1 MDQDQIS
8 IVLILVGVFIFFLW
22 GKWRYDVV
30 AFSALMVSVMAGVI
44 DAEQAFNGFSHPAV
58 ITVAAVLVISSG
70 LAVSGVIDR
79 IAHIVVPPIKS
90 LFLQISIMSSFS
102 AILSAMMNNVAALA
116 LLMPATIE
124 SAKKVKRSPS
134 LLLMPLSFGS
144 ILGGLITLIGTPPN
158 IVIAHYRETV
168 AGEPFGMFDFSP
180 VGLVVAV
187 VGIFFLGTVGWRL
200 LPQDRQAKSA
210 TDDLYDIDDYA
221 AECNVTEGSKAIG
234 MTVKEIDDIADTCD
248 VRVAGLIRD
257 GKRSLRLSRK
267 RIIEE
272 NDILILMAA
281 PKELDEFSHKLELE
295 VGTGDYDKSLFSS
308 DDVALSEAV
317 ISADSRIVGRKIGDI
332 KLKSRS
338 ALNLLGVSRQGKNIK
353 NQLHQLVFQAGDV
366 LLLQGDNDSMPK
378 SMDRLGLLP
387 LAQRG
392 FNMGK
397 RRHAGIAIL
406 LLAGAIGA
414 AATGLTGLT
423 VSLAIAAL
431 GMVLFN
437 IIPLRDL
444 YHTIDWPVI
453 VLVGSM
459 IPIGGAL
466 ETTGTTD
473 LIAANILE
481 VSAGN
486 SAFFVMAILFIVTM
500 TLSDLMNN
508 VATAVMM
515 APIAVSMA
523 NSLGANPDSFLMAVA
538 VSSSCAFLT
547 PIGHKNNALIMG
559 PGGYKFGD
567 YWRMGLPLEIIIT
580 IVALPMIAW
589 VWPL

>member
-1 MDQDQIS
+1 MSQEQIS
-8 IVLILVGVFIFFLW
+8 IIVILGGVFIFFLW

-44 DAEQAFNGFSHPAV
+44 NPEQAFDGFSHPAV

-79 IAHIVVPPIKS
+79 IAHIVVPPLKS
-90 LFLQISIMSSFS
+90 LFLQITVMSSFS

-116 LLMPATIE
+116 LLMPATID
-124 SAKKVKRSPS
+124 SAKKVKRSPA

-168 AGEPFGMFDFSP
+168 AGEPFSMFDFSP
-180 VGLVVAV
+180 VGFVVAV
-187 VGIFFLGTVGWRL
+187 VGIFFLSTVGWRL
-200 LPQDRQAKSA
+200 LPKDRQAKSA
-210 TDDLYDIDDYA
+210 TDDLYDIDDYV
-221 AECNVTEGSKAIG
+221 AECAIPEGSSAIG
-234 MTVKEIDDIADTCD
+234 KTVKEIDDIADTCD
-248 VRVAGLIRD
+248 VRLAGLIRK
-257 GKRSLRLSRK
+257 GKRILRLSRT
-267 RIIEE
+267 RILKE
-272 NDILILMAA
+272 NDILILKTG
-281 PKELDEFSHKLELE
+281 PKELDEFSHKLGLE
-295 VGTGDYDKSLFSS
+295 IRGGDHDKSLFSN

-317 ISADSRIVGRKIGDI
+317 VSPESRIIGRKIGEI
-332 KLKSRS
+332 RLKSRS
-338 ALNLLGVSRQGKNIK
+338 ALNLLGVSRQGKHIK
-353 NQLHQLVFQAGDV
+353 SQLHQLAFQAGDI
-366 LLLQGDNDSMPK
+366 LLLQVDNDSMTK

-387 LAQRG
+387 LAARG

-406 LLAGAIGA
+406 LLVGAIGA

-423 VSLAIAAL
+423 ISLAIAAL

-473 LIAANILE
+473 LIAAGILDLAE
-481 VSAGN
+481 GN
-486 SAFFVMAILFIVTM
+486 SAFFVMALLFIVTM

-508 VATAVMM
+508 VATTVMM

-523 NSLGANPDSFLMAVA
+523 NSLGANPDAFLMAVA

-580 IVALPMIAW
+580 IVALPMIAY

>member
-1 MDQDQIS
+1 MNNEQLS
-8 IVLILVGVFIFFLW
+8 IVAILIGVFVFFLW
-22 GKWRYDVV
+22 GRWRYDVV
-30 AFSALMVSVMAGVI
+30 AFSALMVSVITGVI
-44 DAEQAFNGFSHPAV
+44 SPENAFDGFSHPAV
-58 ITVAAVLVISSG
+58 ITVAAVLVISAG

-79 IAHIVVPPIKS
+79 IAHIVVPPLKS
-90 LFLQISIMSSFS
+90 LFLQITVMSSFS
-102 AILSAMMNNVAALA
+102 ALLSAMMNNVAALA

-124 SAKKVKRSPS
+124 SAKKVKRSPA

-168 AGEPFGMFDFSP
+168 VGEPFSMFDFSP
-180 VGLVVAV
+180 VGAVVAV
-187 VGIFFLGTVGWRL
+187 VGVLFLSLVGWRL
-200 LPQDRQAKSA
+200 LPKDRQAKSA
-210 TDDLYDIDDYA
+210 TDDLYDIDDYV
-221 AECNVTEGSKAIG
+221 AECLVLEGSAAVG
-234 MTVKEIDDIADTCD
+234 QTVKDIDNIADDND
-248 VRVAGLIRD
+248 VRIAGLIR
-257 GKRSLRLSRK
+257 GKKRILRLSRT

-272 NDILILMAA
+272 KDILILKTG
-281 PKELDEFSHKLELE
+281 PKGLDSFAHKLGLE
-295 VGTGDYDKSLFSS
+295 VKGGERDKSLFSN
-308 DDVALSEAV
+308 DDVALQEAV
-317 ISADSRIVGRKIGDI
+317 VSADSRVIGRKIGEI

-338 ALNLLGVSRQGKNIK
+338 ALNLLGVSRQGKNI
-353 NQLHQLVFQAGDV
+353 NHALHKLIFHAGDV
-366 LLLQGDNDSMPK
+366 LLLQGDNDSMSK

-387 LAQRG
+387 LAARG

-414 AATGLTGLT
+414 AATGITGLT
-423 VSLAIAAL
+423 ISLAVAAL

-444 YHTIDWPVI
+444 YNTIDWPVI

-473 LIAANILE
+473 LIAAGILQ
-481 VSAGN
+481 VSQGY
-486 SAFFVMAILFIVTM
+486 SAFVVLSVLFVVTM

-523 NSLGANPDSFLMAVA
+523 NSLDANPDSFLMAVA

-567 YWRMGLPLEIIIT
+567 YWRMGLPLEVIIT
-580 IVALPMIAW
+580 LVALPMIAI

>member
-1 MDQDQIS
+1 VTEEQLS
-8 IVLILVGVFIFFLW
+8 IVFILTGVFIFFLW
-22 GKWRYDVV
+22 GRWRYDVL
-30 AFSALMVSVMAGVI
+30 AFSALMVSVIAGVI
-44 DAEQAFNGFSHPAV
+44 TPKNAFNGFSHPAV

-79 IAHIVVPPIKS
+79 IAHIVVPPVKN
-90 LFLQISIMSSFS
+90 LFFQISIMSGFS
-102 AILSAMMNNVAALA
+102 AVLSAMMNNVAALA
-116 LLMPATIE
+116 LLMPATID
-124 SAKKVKRSPS
+124 SAKKVDRSPA

-168 AGEPFGMFDFSP
+168 AGEPFSMFDFSP
-180 VGLVVAV
+180 VGAAVAI
-187 VGIFFLGTVGWRL
+187 VGVIFLGLVGWRL
-200 LPQDRQAKSA
+200 LPKDRKAKSA
-210 TDDLYDIDDYA
+210 TDDLYDIDDYV
-221 AECNVTEGSKAIG
+221 AEVLVPEGSSAIG
-234 MTVKEIDDIADTCD
+234 QTVKDIDNIADSCD
-248 VRVAGLIRD
+248 VRVAGLIQNE
-257 GKRSLRLSRK
+257 KRILRLSRT

-272 NDILILMAA
+272 NDIIILKTG
-281 PKELDEFSHKLELE
+281 PKGLDEFAHKLGLE
-295 VGTGDYDKSLFSS
+295 IKGGDYDKSLFSNA
-308 DDVALSEAV
+308 DVALQEAV
-317 ISADSRIVGRKIGDI
+317 VSADSRIIGRKIGEI
-332 KLKSRS
+332 RLKSRS
-338 ALNLLGVSRQGKNIK
+338 ALNLLGVSRQGESI
-353 NQLHQLVFQAGDV
+353 NQALHKLVFHAGDI
-366 LLLQGDNDSMPK
+366 LLLQGDNDSMTK

-387 LAQRG
+387 LAERG
-392 FNMGK
+392 IAIGK
-397 RRHAGIAIL
+397 RRHAWIAIL
-406 LLAGAIGA
+406 LIAGAIGA
-414 AATGLTGLT
+414 AATGITGLT
-423 VSLAIAAL
+423 ISLAIAAL

-444 YHTIDWPVI
+444 YNTIDWPVI
-453 VLVGSM
+453 VIVGSM

-473 LIAANILE
+473 LIAAGILNLSE
-481 VSAGN
+481 GY
-486 SAFFVMAILFIVTM
+486 SAFFVLAVLFIVTM

-523 NSLGANPDSFLMAVA
+523 ESLNANPDSFLMAVA

-567 YWRMGLPLEIIIT
+567 YWRMGLPLEGIIT
-580 IVALPMIAW
+580 LVALPMITL

>member
-1 MDQDQIS
+1 MTNEQLS
-8 IVLILVGVFIFFLW
+8 IVIILAGVFIFFLW
-22 GKWRYDVV
+22 GRWRYDVV
-30 AFSALMVSVMAGVI
+30 AFSALMVSVISGVI
-44 DAEQAFNGFSHPAV
+44 TPDNAFDGFSHPAV
-58 ITVAAVLVISSG
+58 ITVAAVLVISAG

-79 IAHIVVPPIKS
+79 IAHIVVPPLKS
-90 LFLQISIMSSFS
+90 LFLQITIMSSFS

-116 LLMPATIE
+116 LLMPATID
-124 SAKKVKRSPS
+124 SAKKAKRSPA

-168 AGEPFGMFDFSP
+168 SGEPFSMFDFSP
-180 VGLVVAV
+180 VGAVVAF
-187 VGIFFLGTVGWRL
+187 VGVLFLSLVGWRL
-200 LPQDRQAKSA
+200 LPKDSQAKSA

-221 AECNVTEGSKAIG
+221 AECIVVEGSSAIDQ
-234 MTVKEIDDIADTCD
+234 TIKDIDNIADSCD
-248 VRVAGLIRD
+248 VRIAGLIRNN
-257 GKRSLRLSRK
+257 KKILRLSRT
-267 RIIEE
+267 RIIKEK
-272 NDILILMAA
+272 DTLILKAG
-281 PKELDEFSHKLELE
+281 PKELDIFAHKLGLE
-295 VGTGDYDKSLFSS
+295 IKGGEYDKSLFSN
-308 DDVALSEAV
+308 DDVALKEAV
-317 ISADSRIVGRKIGDI
+317 ISADSRIIGRKIGEI
-332 KLKSRS
+332 RLKSRW
-338 ALNLLGVSRQGKNIK
+338 ALNLLGVSRQGKNI
-353 NQLHQLVFQAGDV
+353 NHALHKLVFQAGDV
-366 LLLQGDNDSMPK
+366 LLVQGDVDSMAK

-387 LAQRG
+387 LAGRG

-406 LLAGAIGA
+406 LLVGAITA
-414 AATGLTGLT
+414 AATGLTSLT
-423 VSLAIAAL
+423 VALAISAL

-444 YHTIDWPVI
+444 YNTIDWPVI

-473 LIAANILE
+473 LIAEGILS
-481 VSAGN
+481 VSAGY
-486 SAFFVMAILFIVTM
+486 SAFVVLALLFIVTM

-523 NSLGANPDSFLMAVA
+523 NSLDANTDSFLMAVA

-580 IVALPMIAW
+580 IVALPMIVY

>member
-1 MDQDQIS
+1 
-8 IVLILVGVFIFFLW
+8 
-22 GKWRYDVV
+22 
-30 AFSALMVSVMAGVI
+30 
-44 DAEQAFNGFSHPAV
+44 
-58 ITVAAVLVISSG
+58 
-70 LAVSGVIDR
+70 
-79 IAHIVVPPIKS
+79 
-90 LFLQISIMSSFS
+90 
-102 AILSAMMNNVAALA
+102 
-116 LLMPATIE
+116 
-124 SAKKVKRSPS
+124 
-134 LLLMPLSFGS
+134 MPLSFGS

-168 AGEPFGMFDFSP
+168 AGEPFSMFDFSP
-180 VGLVVAV
+180 VGFVVAV
-187 VGIFFLGTVGWRL
+187 VGIFFLSTVGWRL
-200 LPQDRQAKSA
+200 LPKDRQAKSA
-210 TDDLYDIDDYA
+210 TDDLYDIDDYV
-221 AECNVTEGSKAIG
+221 AECAIPEGSSAIG
-234 MTVKEIDDIADTCD
+234 KTVKEIDDIADTCD
-248 VRVAGLIRD
+248 VRLAGLIRK
-257 GKRSLRLSRK
+257 GERILRLSRT
-267 RIIEE
+267 RILKE
-272 NDILILMAA
+272 NDILILKTG
-281 PKELDEFSHKLELE
+281 PKELDEFSHKLGLE
-295 VGTGDYDKSLFSS
+295 IRGGDHDKSLFSN

-317 ISADSRIVGRKIGDI
+317 VSPESRIIGRKIGEI
-332 KLKSRS
+332 RLKSRS
-338 ALNLLGVSRQGKNIK
+338 ALNLLGVSRQGKHIK
-353 NQLHQLVFQAGDV
+353 SQLHQLAFQAGDI
-366 LLLQGDNDSMPK
+366 LLLQGDNDSMTK

-387 LAQRG
+387 LAARG

-406 LLAGAIGA
+406 LLVGAIGA

-423 VSLAIAAL
+423 ISLAIAAL

-473 LIAANILE
+473 LIAAGILDLAE
-481 VSAGN
+481 GN
-486 SAFFVMAILFIVTM
+486 SAFFVMALLFIVTM

-508 VATAVMM
+508 VATTVMM

-523 NSLGANPDSFLMAVA
+523 NSLGANPDAFLMAVA

-580 IVALPMIAW
+580 IVALPMIAY

>member
-1 MDQDQIS
+1 MNQEQIS
-8 IVLILVGVFIFFLW
+8 IILILAGVFIFFLW
-22 GKWRYDVV
+22 GRWRYDVV
-30 AFSALMVSVMAGVI
+30 AFSALMISVLTGVI
-44 DAEQAFNGFSHPAV
+44 DSESAFNGFSHPAV

-79 IAHIVVPPIKS
+79 IAHIVVPPLKN
-90 LFLQISIMSSFS
+90 LFFQISIMSSFS

-116 LLMPATIE
+116 LLMPATID
-124 SAKKVKRSPS
+124 SAKKVKRSPA

-168 AGEPFGMFDFSP
+168 AGEPFSMFDFSP
-180 VGLVVAV
+180 VGIAVAG
-187 VGIFFLGTVGWRL
+187 VGIFFLATIGWRF
-200 LPQDRQAKSA
+200 LPKDRQSASA
-210 TDDLYDIDDYA
+210 TDDLYDIDDYV
-221 AECNVTEGSKAIG
+221 AECAVPAGSAAIG
-234 MTVKEIDDIADTCD
+234 KTIKDIDDIADKCD
-248 VRVAGLIRD
+248 VRIAGIIRN
-257 GKRSLRLSRK
+257 GKRILRLSRT
-267 RIIEE
+267 RIVEE
-272 NDILILMAA
+272 NDTFLLLTG
-281 PKELDEFSHKLELE
+281 PKALDDFAHKLGLE
-295 VGTGDYDKSLFSS
+295 IKGGDYDSSLFSN

-317 ISADSRIVGRKIGDI
+317 VSADSRIIGRKIGEI
-332 KLKSRS
+332 RLKSRS
-338 ALNLLGVSRQGKNIK
+338 ALNLLGVSRQGKNI
-353 NQLHQLVFQAGDV
+353 NHQLHQLIFQAGDI
-366 LLLQGDNDSMPK
+366 LLLQGDNDSMTK

-387 LAQRG
+387 LAARSIS
-392 FNMGK
+392 MGK
-397 RRHAGIAIL
+397 RKHAGIAVL

-414 AATGLTGLT
+414 AATGLTSLT
-423 VSLAIAAL
+423 ISLAIAAL

-444 YHTIDWPVI
+444 YNTIDWPVI

-473 LIAANILE
+473 LIASGILS
-481 VSAGN
+481 VADGN
-486 SAFFVMAILFIVTM
+486 SAFVVMTILFIVTM

-523 NSLGANPDSFLMAVA
+523 ESLNSNPDAFLMAVA

-567 YWRMGLPLEIIIT
+567 YWRMGLPLEVIIT
-580 IVALPMIAW
+580 IVALPMIAI

>member
-1 MDQDQIS
+1 MSQEQIS
-8 IVLILVGVFIFFLW
+8 IVVILVGVFIFFLW

-44 DAEQAFNGFSHPAV
+44 DPEQAFNGFSHPAV

-79 IAHIVVPPIKS
+79 IAHIVVPPLKN

-102 AILSAMMNNVAALA
+102 ALLSAMMNNVAALA
-116 LLMPATIE
+116 LLMPATID
-124 SAKKVKRSPS
+124 SAKKVKRSPA

-168 AGEPFGMFDFSP
+168 AGEPFSMFDFSP

-187 VGIFFLGTVGWRL
+187 VGIFFLGTIGWRF
-200 LPQDRQAKSA
+200 LPKDRLAKSA
-210 TDDLYDIDDYA
+210 TDDLYDIDDYV
-221 AECNVTEGSKAIG
+221 AECSIPEGSAAVGKTI
-234 MTVKEIDDIADTCD
+234 KEIDDIAETCD
-248 VRVAGLIRD
+248 VRLAGLIRN
-257 GKRSLRLSRK
+257 GKRILRLSRT
-267 RIIEE
+267 RVLEAE
-272 NDILILMAA
+272 DILILKTG
-281 PKELDEFSHKLELE
+281 PKELDEFSHKLGLE
-295 VGTGDYDKSLFSS
+295 VKGGDHDKSLFSN

-317 ISADSRIVGRKIGDI
+317 VSADSRIIGRKIGEI
-332 KLKSRS
+332 RLKSRS
-338 ALNLLGVSRQGKNIK
+338 ALNLLGVSRQGKAIR
-353 NQLHQLVFQAGDV
+353 NQLHQLVFQPGDI
-366 LLLQGDNDSMPK
+366 LLLQGDNDSMTK

-387 LAQRG
+387 LAARG

-397 RRHAGIAIL
+397 RQHAGIAIL
-406 LLAGAIGA
+406 LLAGAIAA
-414 AATGLTGLT
+414 AATGLTSLT
-423 VSLAIAAL
+423 IALSIAAL

-444 YHTIDWPVI
+444 YNTIDWPVI

-473 LIAANILE
+473 LIAAGILDLA
-481 VSAGN
+481 AGN
-486 SAFFVMAILFIVTM
+486 SAFFVMALLFIVTM

-523 NSLGANPDSFLMAVA
+523 NSLGSNPDAFLMAVA

-580 IVALPMIAW
+580 IVALPMIAL

>member
-1 MDQDQIS
+1 MNQEQIT
-8 IVLILVGVFIFFLW
+8 IVIILVGVFIFFLW
-22 GKWRYDVV
+22 GRWRYDVV

-79 IAHIVVPPIKS
+79 IAHIVVPPLKS

-116 LLMPATIE
+116 LLMPVTID
-124 SAKKVKRSPS
+124 SAKKVKRSPA

-168 AGEPFGMFDFSP
+168 AGEPFSMFDFSP
-180 VGLVVAV
+180 VGVVVAF

-200 LPQDRQAKSA
+200 LPKDRQAKSA
-210 TDDLYDIDDYA
+210 TDDLYDIDDYV
-221 AECNVTEGSKAIG
+221 AECSVIEGSAAIG
-234 MTVKEIDDIADTCD
+234 QTVKDIDEVANSCD
-248 VRVAGLIRD
+248 VRLAGLIRD
-257 GKRSLRLSRK
+257 GKKILRLSRT

-272 NDILILMAA
+272 KDKLILKTG
-281 PKELDEFSHKLELE
+281 PKGLDEFAHKLGLE
-295 VGTGDYDKSLFSS
+295 VSGGDHDKSLFSN

-317 ISADSRIVGRKIGDI
+317 VSADSRIIGRKIGEI

-338 ALNLLGVSRQGKNIK
+338 ALNLLGVSRQGQNI
-353 NQLHQLVFQAGDV
+353 NHALHKLIFKAGDV
-366 LLLQGDNDSMPK
+366 LLLQGDNDSMTK

-387 LAQRG
+387 LAARG

-414 AATGLTGLT
+414 AATGMSSLTIA
-423 VSLAIAAL
+423 LAIAAL
-431 GMVLFN
+431 GMVIFN

-444 YHTIDWPVI
+444 YNTIDWPVI

-473 LIAANILE
+473 LIAEGILQ

-580 IVALPMIAW
+580 IVALPMIAF

>member
-1 MDQDQIS
+1 MTEEQLS
-8 IVLILVGVFIFFLW
+8 IVFILTGVFIFFLW
-22 GKWRYDVV
+22 GRWRYDVL
-30 AFSALMVSVMAGVI
+30 AFSALMVSVIAGVI
-44 DAEQAFNGFSHPAV
+44 TPKNAFNGFSHPAV

-79 IAHIVVPPIKS
+79 IAHIVVPPVKN
-90 LFLQISIMSSFS
+90 LFFQISIMSGFS
-102 AILSAMMNNVAALA
+102 AVLSAMMNNVAALA
-116 LLMPATIE
+116 LLMPATID
-124 SAKKVKRSPS
+124 SAKKVDRSPA

-168 AGEPFGMFDFSP
+168 AGEPFSMFDFSP
-180 VGLVVAV
+180 VGAAVAI
-187 VGIFFLGTVGWRL
+187 VGVIFLGLVGWRL
-200 LPQDRQAKSA
+200 LPKDRKAKSA
-210 TDDLYDIDDYA
+210 TDDLYDIDDYV
-221 AECNVTEGSKAIG
+221 AEVLVPEGSSAIG
-234 MTVKEIDDIADTCD
+234 QTVKDIDNIADSCD
-248 VRVAGLIRD
+248 VRVAGLIQNE
-257 GKRSLRLSRK
+257 KRILRLSRT

-272 NDILILMAA
+272 NDIIILKTG
-281 PKELDEFSHKLELE
+281 PKGLDEFAHKLGLE
-295 VGTGDYDKSLFSS
+295 IKGGDYDKSLFSNA
-308 DDVALSEAV
+308 DVALQEAV
-317 ISADSRIVGRKIGDI
+317 VSADSRIIGRKIGEI
-332 KLKSRS
+332 RLKSRS
-338 ALNLLGVSRQGKNIK
+338 ALNLLGVSRQGESI
-353 NQLHQLVFQAGDV
+353 NQALHKLVFHAGDI
-366 LLLQGDNDSMPK
+366 LLLQGDNDSMTK

-387 LAQRG
+387 LAERG
-392 FNMGK
+392 IAIGK
-397 RRHAGIAIL
+397 RRHAWIAIL
-406 LLAGAIGA
+406 LIAGAIGA
-414 AATGLTGLT
+414 AATGITGLT
-423 VSLAIAAL
+423 ISLAIAAL

-444 YHTIDWPVI
+444 YNTIDWPVI

-473 LIAANILE
+473 LIAAGILNLSE
-481 VSAGN
+481 GY
-486 SAFFVMAILFIVTM
+486 SAFFVLAVLFIVTM

-523 NSLGANPDSFLMAVA
+523 ESLNANPDSFLMAVA

-567 YWRMGLPLEIIIT
+567 YWRMGLPLEGIIT
-580 IVALPMIAW
+580 LVALPMITL

>member
-1 MDQDQIS
+1 
-8 IVLILVGVFIFFLW
+8 
-22 GKWRYDVV
+22 
-30 AFSALMVSVMAGVI
+30 MAGVI
-44 DAEQAFNGFSHPAV
+44 NPEQAFDGFSHPAV

-79 IAHIVVPPIKS
+79 IAHIVVPPLKS
-90 LFLQISIMSSFS
+90 LFLQITVMSSFS

-116 LLMPATIE
+116 LLMPATID
-124 SAKKVKRSPS
+124 SAKKVKRSPA

-168 AGEPFGMFDFSP
+168 AGEPFSMFDFSP
-180 VGLVVAV
+180 VGFVVAV
-187 VGIFFLGTVGWRL
+187 VGIFFLSTVGWRL
-200 LPQDRQAKSA
+200 LPKDRQAKSA
-210 TDDLYDIDDYA
+210 TDDLYDIDDYV
-221 AECNVTEGSKAIG
+221 AECAIPEGSSAIG
-234 MTVKEIDDIADTCD
+234 KTVKEIDDIADTCD
-248 VRVAGLIRD
+248 VRLAGLIRK
-257 GKRSLRLSRK
+257 GKRILRLSRT
-267 RIIEE
+267 RILKE
-272 NDILILMAA
+272 NDILILKTG
-281 PKELDEFSHKLELE
+281 PKELDEFSHKLGLE
-295 VGTGDYDKSLFSS
+295 IRGGDHDKSLFSN

-317 ISADSRIVGRKIGDI
+317 VSPESRIIGRKIGEI
-332 KLKSRS
+332 RLKSRS
-338 ALNLLGVSRQGKNIK
+338 ALNLLGVSRQGKHIK
-353 NQLHQLVFQAGDV
+353 SQLHQLAFQAGDI
-366 LLLQGDNDSMPK
+366 LLLQVDNDSMTK

-387 LAQRG
+387 LAARG

-397 RRHAGIAIL
+397 RRYAGIAIL
-406 LLAGAIGA
+406 LLVGAIGA

-423 VSLAIAAL
+423 ISLAIAAL

-473 LIAANILE
+473 LIAAGILDLAE
-481 VSAGN
+481 GN
-486 SAFFVMAILFIVTM
+486 SAFFVMALLFIVTM

-508 VATAVMM
+508 VATTVMM

-523 NSLGANPDSFLMAVA
+523 NSLGANPDAFLMAVA

-580 IVALPMIAW
+580 IVALPMIAY

>member
-1 MDQDQIS
+1 VTEEQLS
-8 IVLILVGVFIFFLW
+8 IVFILTGVFIFFLW
-22 GKWRYDVV
+22 GRWRYDVL
-30 AFSALMVSVMAGVI
+30 AFSALMVSVIAGVI
-44 DAEQAFNGFSHPAV
+44 TPKNAFNGFSHPAV

-79 IAHIVVPPIKS
+79 IAHIVVPPVKN
-90 LFLQISIMSSFS
+90 LFFQISIMSGFS
-102 AILSAMMNNVAALA
+102 AVLSAMMNNVAALA
-116 LLMPATIE
+116 LLMPATID
-124 SAKKVKRSPS
+124 SAKKVDRSPA

-168 AGEPFGMFDFSP
+168 AGEPFSMFDFSP
-180 VGLVVAV
+180 VGAAVAI
-187 VGIFFLGTVGWRL
+187 VGVIFLGLVGWRL
-200 LPQDRQAKSA
+200 LPKDRKAKSA
-210 TDDLYDIDDYA
+210 TDDLYDIDDYV
-221 AECNVTEGSKAIG
+221 AEVLVPEGSSAIG
-234 MTVKEIDDIADTCD
+234 QTVKDIDNIADSCD
-248 VRVAGLIRD
+248 VRVAGLIQNE
-257 GKRSLRLSRK
+257 KRILRLSRT

-272 NDILILMAA
+272 NDIIILKTG
-281 PKELDEFSHKLELE
+281 PKGLDEFAHKLGLE
-295 VGTGDYDKSLFSS
+295 IKGGDYDKSLFSNA
-308 DDVALSEAV
+308 DVALQEAV
-317 ISADSRIVGRKIGDI
+317 VSADSRIIGRKIGEI
-332 KLKSRS
+332 RLKSRS
-338 ALNLLGVSRQGKNIK
+338 ALNLLGVSRQGESI
-353 NQLHQLVFQAGDV
+353 NQALHKLVFHAGDI
-366 LLLQGDNDSMPK
+366 LLLQGDNDSMTK

-387 LAQRG
+387 LAERG
-392 FNMGK
+392 IAIGK
-397 RRHAGIAIL
+397 RRHAWIAIL
-406 LLAGAIGA
+406 LIAGAIGA
-414 AATGLTGLT
+414 AATGITGLT
-423 VSLAIAAL
+423 ISLAIAAL

-444 YHTIDWPVI
+444 YNTIDWPVI

-473 LIAANILE
+473 LIAAGILNLSE
-481 VSAGN
+481 GY
-486 SAFFVMAILFIVTM
+486 SAFFVLAVLFIVTM

-523 NSLGANPDSFLMAVA
+523 ESLNANPDSFLMAVA

-567 YWRMGLPLEIIIT
+567 YWRMGLPLEGIIT
-580 IVALPMIAW
+580 LVALPMITL

>member
-1 MDQDQIS
+1 MA
-8 IVLILVGVFIFFLW
+8 GVFIFFLW
-22 GKWRYDVV
+22 GRWRYDVV
-30 AFSALMVSVMAGVI
+30 AFSALMISVLTGVI
-44 DAEQAFNGFSHPAV
+44 DAESAFNGFSHPAV

-79 IAHIVVPPIKS
+79 IAHIVVPPLKN
-90 LFLQISIMSSFS
+90 LFFQISIMSSFS

-116 LLMPATIE
+116 LLMPATID
-124 SAKKVKRSPS
+124 SAKKVKRSPA
-134 LLLMPLSFGS
+134 LLLMPLSFAS

-158 IVIAHYRETV
+158 IVIAHYRESV
-168 AGEPFGMFDFSP
+168 AGEPFSMFDFSP
-180 VGLVVAV
+180 VGIAVAA
-187 VGIFFLGTVGWRL
+187 VGIFFLGTVGWRF
-200 LPQDRQAKSA
+200 LPKDRQSKSA
-210 TDDLYDIDDYA
+210 TDDLYDIDDYV
-221 AECNVTEGSKAIG
+221 AECSAPEGSAAIG
-234 MTVKEIDDIADTCD
+234 KTVKDIDDIADKCD
-248 VRVAGLIRD
+248 VRIAGLIKNGR
-257 GKRSLRLSRK
+257 RILRLSRT

-272 NDILILMAA
+272 NDIFILKTG
-281 PKELDEFSHKLELE
+281 PKELDDFAHKLGLE
-295 VGTGDYDKSLFSS
+295 IKGGEYDSSLFSN

-317 ISADSRIVGRKIGDI
+317 VSADSRIIGRKIGEI
-332 KLKSRS
+332 RLKSRS
-338 ALNLLGVSRQGKNIK
+338 ALNLLGVSRQGQNI
-353 NQLHQLVFQAGDV
+353 NHQLHQLIFQAGDI
-366 LLLQGDNDSMPK
+366 LLLQGDNDSMTK

-387 LAQRG
+387 LAGRG
-392 FNMGK
+392 INMGK
-397 RRHAGIAIL
+397 RKHAGIAVL

-414 AATGLTGLT
+414 AATGLTSLT
-423 VSLAIAAL
+423 ISLAIAAL

-444 YHTIDWPVI
+444 YNTIDWPVI

-473 LIAANILE
+473 LIASGILS
-481 VSAGN
+481 VADGN

-523 NSLGANPDSFLMAVA
+523 ESLNSNPDAFLMAVA

-567 YWRMGLPLEIIIT
+567 YWRMGLPLEVIIT
-580 IVALPMIAW
+580 IVALPMIAL

>member
-1 MDQDQIS
+1 MSQEQIS
-8 IVLILVGVFIFFLW
+8 IIIILAGVFIFFLW
-22 GKWRYDVV
+22 GRWRYDVV
-30 AFSALMVSVMAGVI
+30 AFSALMISVLTGVI
-44 DAEQAFNGFSHPAV
+44 DAESAFNGFSHPAV

-79 IAHIVVPPIKS
+79 IAHIVVPPLKN
-90 LFLQISIMSSFS
+90 LFFQISIMSSFS

-116 LLMPATIE
+116 LLMPATID
-124 SAKKVKRSPS
+124 SAKKVKRSPA
-134 LLLMPLSFGS
+134 LLLMPLSFAS

-158 IVIAHYRETV
+158 IVIAHYRESV
-168 AGEPFGMFDFSP
+168 AGEPFSMFDFSP
-180 VGLVVAV
+180 VGIAVAA
-187 VGIFFLGTVGWRL
+187 VGIFFLGTVGWRF
-200 LPQDRQAKSA
+200 LPKDRQSKSA
-210 TDDLYDIDDYA
+210 TDDLYDIDDYV
-221 AECNVTEGSKAIG
+221 AECSAPEGSAAIG
-234 MTVKEIDDIADTCD
+234 KTVKDIDDIADKCD
-248 VRVAGLIRD
+248 VRIAGLIKNGR
-257 GKRSLRLSRK
+257 RILRLSRT

-272 NDILILMAA
+272 NDIFILKTG
-281 PKELDEFSHKLELE
+281 PKELDDFAHKLGLE
-295 VGTGDYDKSLFSS
+295 IKGGEYDSSLFSN

-317 ISADSRIVGRKIGDI
+317 VSADSRIIGRKIGEI
-332 KLKSRS
+332 RLKSRS
-338 ALNLLGVSRQGKNIK
+338 ALNLLGVSRQGQNI
-353 NQLHQLVFQAGDV
+353 NHQLHQLIFQAGDI
-366 LLLQGDNDSMPK
+366 LLLQGDNDSMTK

-387 LAQRG
+387 LAGRG
-392 FNMGK
+392 INMGK
-397 RRHAGIAIL
+397 RKHAGIAVL

-414 AATGLTGLT
+414 AATGLTSLT
-423 VSLAIAAL
+423 ISLAIAAL

-444 YHTIDWPVI
+444 YNTIDWPVI

-473 LIAANILE
+473 LIASGILS
-481 VSAGN
+481 VADGN

-523 NSLGANPDSFLMAVA
+523 ESLNSNPDAFLMAVA

-567 YWRMGLPLEIIIT
+567 YWRMGLPLEVIIT
-580 IVALPMIAW
+580 IVALPMIAL

>member
-1 MDQDQIS
+1 MTNEQLT
-8 IVLILVGVFIFFLW
+8 IVIILAGVFIFFLW
-22 GKWRYDVV
+22 GRFRYDVV
-30 AFSALMVSVMAGVI
+30 AFSALMVSVISGVI
-44 DAEQAFNGFSHPAV
+44 DPETAFDGFSHPAV

-79 IAHIVVPPIKS
+79 IAHIVVPPIKN
-90 LFLQISIMSSFS
+90 LFLQITIMSSFS
-102 AILSAMMNNVAALA
+102 ALLSAMMNNVAALA

-124 SAKKVKRSPS
+124 SAKKVKRSPA

-168 AGEPFGMFDFSP
+168 AGEPFSMFDFSP
-180 VGLVVAV
+180 VGAVVAI
-187 VGIFFLGTVGWRL
+187 VGVFFLSTVGWRL
-200 LPQDRQAKSA
+200 LPKDRQSKSA
-210 TDDLYDIDDYA
+210 TDDLYDIDDYV
-221 AECNVTEGSKAIG
+221 AEGIVSEGSAAIG
-234 MTVKEIDDIADTCD
+234 QTIKDIDNIADSCD
-248 VRVAGLIRD
+248 VRVAGMIRA
-257 GKRSLRLSRK
+257 GKRILRLSRT

-272 NDILILMAA
+272 NDTLILKTG
-281 PKELDEFSHKLELE
+281 PKELDEFAHKLGLE
-295 VGTGDYDKSLFSS
+295 IKGGDYDKSLFSN
-308 DDVALSEAV
+308 DDVALQEAV
-317 ISADSRIVGRKIGDI
+317 VSADSRIIGRKIGEI

-338 ALNLLGVSRQGKNIK
+338 ALNLLGVSRQGHNI
-353 NQLHQLVFQAGDV
+353 NHALHKLVFQAGDV
-366 LLLQGDNDSMPK
+366 LLLQGDNDSMTK

-387 LAQRG
+387 LAARG

-406 LLAGAIGA
+406 LLAGAIGFA
-414 AATGLTGLT
+414 ALGIASLTI
-423 VSLAIAAL
+423 SLSIAAL

-444 YHTIDWPVI
+444 YTKIDWPVI

-473 LIAANILE
+473 LIAEGILQI
-481 VSAGN
+481 SAGY
-486 SAFFVMAILFIVTM
+486 SAFFVLSLLFIATM

-515 APIAVSMA
+515 APISVSMA
-523 NSLGANPDSFLMAVA
+523 NSLDANPDTFLMAVA

-567 YWRMGLPLEIIIT
+567 YWRMGLPLEVLIT
-580 IVALPMIAW
+580 IVALPMIVL

>member
-1 MDQDQIS
+1 MTEEQLS
-8 IVLILVGVFIFFLW
+8 IVFILTGVFIFFLW
-22 GKWRYDVV
+22 GRWRYDVL
-30 AFSALMVSVMAGVI
+30 AFSALMVSVIAGVI
-44 DAEQAFNGFSHPAV
+44 TPKNAFNGFSHPAV

-79 IAHIVVPPIKS
+79 IAHIVVPPVKN
-90 LFLQISIMSSFS
+90 LFFQISIMSGFS
-102 AILSAMMNNVAALA
+102 AVLSAMMNNVAALA
-116 LLMPATIE
+116 LLMPATID
-124 SAKKVKRSPS
+124 SAKKVDRSPA

-168 AGEPFGMFDFSP
+168 AGEPFSMFDFSP
-180 VGLVVAV
+180 VGAAVAI
-187 VGIFFLGTVGWRL
+187 VGVIFLGLVGWRL
-200 LPQDRQAKSA
+200 LPKDRKAKSA
-210 TDDLYDIDDYA
+210 TDDLYDIDDYV
-221 AECNVTEGSKAIG
+221 AEVLVPEGSSAIG
-234 MTVKEIDDIADTCD
+234 QTVKDIDNIADSCD
-248 VRVAGLIRD
+248 VRVAGLIQNE
-257 GKRSLRLSRK
+257 KRILRLSRT

-272 NDILILMAA
+272 NDIIILKTG
-281 PKELDEFSHKLELE
+281 PKGLDEFAHKLGLE
-295 VGTGDYDKSLFSS
+295 IKGGDYDKSLFSNA
-308 DDVALSEAV
+308 DVALQEAV
-317 ISADSRIVGRKIGDI
+317 VSADSRIIGRKIGEI
-332 KLKSRS
+332 RLKSRS
-338 ALNLLGVSRQGKNIK
+338 ALNLLGVSRQGESI
-353 NQLHQLVFQAGDV
+353 NQALHKLVFHAGDI
-366 LLLQGDNDSMPK
+366 LLLQGDNDSMTK

-387 LAQRG
+387 LAERG
-392 FNMGK
+392 IAIGK
-397 RRHAGIAIL
+397 RRHAWIAIL
-406 LLAGAIGA
+406 LIAGAIGA
-414 AATGLTGLT
+414 AATGITGLT
-423 VSLAIAAL
+423 ISLAIAAL

-444 YHTIDWPVI
+444 HNTIDWPVI

-473 LIAANILE
+473 LIAAGILNLSE
-481 VSAGN
+481 GY
-486 SAFFVMAILFIVTM
+486 SAFFVLAVLFIVTM

-523 NSLGANPDSFLMAVA
+523 ESLNANPDSFLMAVA

-567 YWRMGLPLEIIIT
+567 YWRMGLPLEGIIT
-580 IVALPMIAW
+580 LVALPMITL